1 MEEKNHWMIDVN
13 EQENPWIIQVNNQV
27 KEIEDISMEEIEKN
41 RWQRRSIYKVPESV
55 KNLKGK
61 EKTYKPQ
68 VVSFGPYH
76 YKDEK
81 LAPMEEHKDRALLHF
96 LKRTKKS
103 VQSYYASL
111 VDVVEELK
119 EAYESLDH
127 DLEKDSDEFLRI
139 MIRDGVFM
147 LEILK
152 YSYNENN
159 FGVYAPND
167 PVFSDHGKLY
177 VMPLIRRDMLMLENQ
192 LPMLVLH
199 KLLAV
204 EKGLTKENED
214 FTNALV
220 YRFFFPRTHSKP
232 PSNCL
237 HILDMYR
244 KSLLQ
249 PTAQN
254 PRNSPTP
261 AAAAIADVRDDIIRS
276 AIELTEAGITIKRA
290 RSRNITDITFHN
302 GILKIPMIIVDDITE
317 TLFSNLV
324 AFERFH
330 VGAGN
335 EVSWYVF
342 FMDNI
347 IDNAQDVGLLSSRKI
362 IQNCIGSD
370 KEAAK
375 LFNSLAKD
383 VMLDPE
389 CSIRMLCVDINGYC
403 QKRWPRYRANLIQNY
418 FRSPWALL
426 SVIAAIVL
434 FALTIQQSVY
444 TTLDY
449 HKPNM

>member
-1 MEEKNHWMIDVN
+1 
-13 EQENPWIIQVNNQV
+13 
-27 KEIEDISMEEIEKN
+27 
-41 RWQRRSIYKVPESV
+41 
-55 KNLKGK
+55 
-61 EKTYKPQ
+61 
-68 VVSFGPYH
+68 
-76 YKDEK
+76 
-81 LAPMEEHKDRALLHF
+81 
-96 LKRTKKS
+96 
-103 VQSYYASL
+103 
-111 VDVVEELK
+111 
-119 EAYESLDH
+119 
-127 DLEKDSDEFLRI
+127 
-139 MIRDGVFM
+139 
-147 LEILK
+147 
-152 YSYNENN
+152 
-159 FGVYAPND
+159 
-167 PVFSDHGKLY
+167 
-177 VMPLIRRDMLMLENQ
+177 
-192 LPMLVLH
+192 
-199 KLLAV
+199 
-204 EKGLTKENED
+204 
-214 FTNALV
+214 
-220 YRFFFPRTHSKP
+220 
-232 PSNCL
+232 
-237 HILDMYR
+237 MYR